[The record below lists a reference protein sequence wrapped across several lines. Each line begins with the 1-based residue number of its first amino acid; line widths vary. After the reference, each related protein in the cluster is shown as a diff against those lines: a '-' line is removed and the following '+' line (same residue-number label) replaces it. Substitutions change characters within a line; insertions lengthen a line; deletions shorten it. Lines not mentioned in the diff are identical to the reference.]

1 MNKPLFLFVGKS
13 ASGKTSVADMLTA
26 SGYSQVYSY
35 TTRAKRHEDEIGH
48 IFISDEEYDNLD
60 NIVASTV
67 YNNHRY
73 CTTLEQIKNA
83 DIYVVD
89 VPGVK
94 TLLDNY
100 KLLNRKIYVIFFAS
114 SVYSRIQRMLNRDDS
129 DTAIVGRLLTD
140 EKDDWLE
147 QLEGIKEKSE
157 VNFHICTINANHELN
172 HVYNAVKD
180 FMKRMVV

>member
-1 MNKPLFLFVGKS
+1 MSKPLFLFVGKS
-13 ASGKTSVADMLTA
+13 ASGKTSIADMLA
-26 SGYSQVYSY
+26 VNGYSQVCSY
-35 TTRAKRHEDEIGH
+35 TTRAKRHENEIGH
-48 IFISDEEYDNLD
+48 TFISDEEYDKLD
-60 NIVASTV
+60 NIIASTI

-100 KLLNRKIYVIFFAS
+100 KLLNRKIYVVFFAS

-147 QLEGIKEKSE
+147 QLEEIREKSE
-157 VNFHICTINANHELN
+157 VNFHICTINANCELDQ
-172 HVYNAVKD
+172 VYNTVKD
-180 FMKRMVV
+180 FMKSYIN